1 MTVWGRSLGLSR
13 TIGAGCPS
21 PKICPCRAASLS
33 AKIVHSHAGHYSVY
47 VSVRSTAG
55 FWASS
60 RRCREPSLAAA
71 ASRLQEET
79 QTAYADSIGSAVL
92 GRSVAG
98 VERLAPRAGLRS
110 AGYGSALATRTLSQI
125 LGPALKTE
133 RSSPRKTGRC
143 ERNPQTDPA
152 DGHRQSPVASS
163 ENSWRAQD
171 AGHHH
176 IGANRLTDPADCS
189 TATFSDVEDVSP
201 QSPWTDR
208 IG

>member
-60 RRCREPSLAAA
+60 RRCREPRLAAA
-71 ASRLQEET
+71 ASRLQEEA
-79 QTAYADSIGSAVL
+79 QTANADAIGSAVL

-98 VERLAPRAGLRS
+98 LELFASSADFRS
-110 AGYGSALATRTLSQI
+110 ARYRGALATRT
-125 LGPALKTE
+125 
-133 RSSPRKTGRC
+133 
-143 ERNPQTDPA
+143 
-152 DGHRQSPVASS
+152 
-163 ENSWRAQD
+163 
-171 AGHHH
+171 
-176 IGANRLTDPADCS
+176 
-189 TATFSDVEDVSP
+189 VS
-201 QSPWTDR
+201 
-208 IG
+208 